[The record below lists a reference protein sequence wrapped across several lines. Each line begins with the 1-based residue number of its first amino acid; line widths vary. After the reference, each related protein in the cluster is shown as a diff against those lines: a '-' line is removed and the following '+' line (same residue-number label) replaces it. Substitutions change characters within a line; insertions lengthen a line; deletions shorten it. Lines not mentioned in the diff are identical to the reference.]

1 MRRLR
6 TRWKRKGLGKA
17 MEWSQRIRGRELEV
31 EVEELGQNN
40 KEYVSSTNTFK
51 VGLIEKIEDKV
62 EKERIGGG
70 HGGARGGR
78 WLKRYPKGKNLSRQ
92 ASMDPNEI
100 PLGAVRDG

>member
-1 MRRLR
+1 
-6 TRWKRKGLGKA
+6 
-17 MEWSQRIRGRELEV
+17 MEVG
-31 EVEELGQNN
+31 ELGQKNEDDVASKN
-40 KEYVSSTNTFK
+40 ICK

-100 PLGAVRDG
+100 PLGAV